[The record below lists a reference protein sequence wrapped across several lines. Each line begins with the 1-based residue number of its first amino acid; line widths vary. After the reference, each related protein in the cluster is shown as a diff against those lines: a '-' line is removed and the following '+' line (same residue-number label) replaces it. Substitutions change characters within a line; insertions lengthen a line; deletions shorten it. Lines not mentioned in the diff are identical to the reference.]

1 MKLKKREIKSN
12 SPYFRIVK
20 QGSVLVY
27 LTFHIITIFIV
38 LLMAV
43 MRQSMFSIGYVLF
56 LLPRFKDAAEV
67 LDQSAIKQFK
77 SKGQF
82 IKDIKS
88 LKEQI
93 KVLEEIENQD
103 HYNEEL
109 DELKDLLLEKEKALQ
124 KIQDQQ
130 KKMNFMKRKGNDSKT
145 EN

>member
-12 SPYFRIVK
+12 STYFRIVK

-27 LTFHIITIFIV
+27 LTFHIITIFII

-43 MRQSMFSIGYVLF
+43 MRQSLFSIGYVLF

-67 LDQSAIKQFK
+67 LDQRAVQQNN
-77 SKGQF
+77 SKVQLV
-82 IKDIKS
+82 KDIKS

-93 KVLEEIENQD
+93 TKLEEHESPD

-109 DELKDLLLEKEKALQ
+109 EELRENLDEKEKAL
-124 KIQDQQ
+124 
-130 KKMNFMKRKGNDSKT
+130 
-145 EN
+145 

>member
-77 SKGQF
+77 SKGQL

-93 KVLEEIENQD
+93 QVLEGTENQE
-103 HYNEEL
+103 HYNEDLE
-109 DELKDLLLEKEKALQ
+109 ELKDLLLEKEKALQ

-145 EN
+145 EK